1 MKIAI
6 IDDERPAREELKLLL
21 SECAPDATLFTGSS
35 GEEALILLDQED
47 IDVLFLDIQ
56 LNDINGTVLV
66 SMIRRGYPNI
76 SIVFATA
83 YEEYAAKAFDLNVTD
98 YITKPF
104 HKERLLQTLQ
114 KINKEQSHL
123 QERALLVTR
132 GLPATKISIQ
142 SDKKIVVLDVKE
154 IIFIE
159 TNRKNLIIHTIHGDY
174 SDSTSLNSYEERLKP
189 FSFYRT
195 QKSYLINLNYLDEI
209 VPWFNNNHGA
219 KLKCT
224 NGEILPIG
232 RNQLKEL
239 RSMFRLS

>member
-1 MKIAI
+1 MQIAI

-21 SECAPDATLFTGSS
+21 SECLPDAILHLGSS
-35 GEEALILLDQED
+35 GEEALILLEKED
-47 IDVLFLDIQ
+47 IDILFLDIQ

-83 YEEYAAKAFDLNVTD
+83 FEEYAAKAFDLNVTD

-104 HKERLLQTLQ
+104 SKQRLEQTIQ
-114 KINKEQSHL
+114 KIIKEQSQL
-123 QERALLVTR
+123 KERT
-132 GLPATKISIQ
+132 LPTPKGMSASKISIQ
-142 SDKKIVVLDVKE
+142 CEKKIVMLDVKE
-154 IIFIE
+154 IIYIE
-159 TNRKNLIIHTIHGDY
+159 TNCRNLILHTLHGDY
-174 SDSTSLNSYEERLKP
+174 TDTTSLNSYEEKLKP

-209 VPWFNNNHGA
+209 VPWFNNSYGA

-224 NGEILPIG
+224 HGEVLPIG

-239 RSMFRLS
+239 RTMFSL

>member
-1 MKIAI
+1 MQIAI

-21 SECAPDATLFTGSS
+21 SECLPDAILHLGSS
-35 GEEALILLDQED
+35 GAEALILLEKED
-47 IDVLFLDIQ
+47 IDILFLDIQ

-83 YEEYAAKAFDLNVTD
+83 FEEYAAKAFDLNVTD

-104 HKERLLQTLQ
+104 SKQRLEQTIQ
-114 KINKEQSHL
+114 KIVKEQSQL
-123 QERALLVTR
+123 KDRI
-132 GLPATKISIQ
+132 LPTPKGMPASKISIQ
-142 SDKKIVVLDVKE
+142 CEKKIIMLDVKE
-154 IIFIE
+154 IIYIE
-159 TNRKNLIIHTIHGDY
+159 TNRRNLILHTLHGDY
-174 SDSTSLNSYEERLKP
+174 TDTTSLNSYEEKLKP

-209 VPWFNNNHGA
+209 VPWFNNSYGA

-224 NGEILPIG
+224 HGEVLPIG

-239 RSMFRLS
+239 RTMFSL